1 MKQFHPREDEQVVIT
16 MPDGTG
22 REVELELLDT
32 VVYQDREYA
41 ILIPLEEE
49 DSAVILSV
57 EGSLEDGA
65 TCQFGE
71 VEENLLEAIFA
82 VYEEQAAQAGKE

>member
-16 MPDGTG
+16 MPDETG

-49 DSAVILSV
+49 DSVVILSV

>member
-49 DSAVILSV
+49 DSVVILSV